1 MSSLKKNRSP
11 SKSISPLTEPSAG
24 YEKPPKGIDNPY
36 DYIHGVYRYVRSMG
50 EGGDHVDKTRLRK
63 MSNSLNLK
71 EINDACNKDV
81 ELAKQRKIVQED
93 IHKLLHPEVRETE
106 GKSIKQKKRSISM
119 STLTYDDGEQME
131 PSQES
136 RSISTLTAHEAPQKK
151 KTRMVPEDYIDNTWR
166 HVQSIG
172 LGTKHVDKEDL
183 DIILKDMKLEYIT
196 DACNNDRLL
205 KMKCNAIHNKIRDL
219 TNNWKNSKHGGK
231 RTRRSF
237 KKSNKRKSHK
247 KKQF

>member
-1 MSSLKKNRSP
+1 MSSLKRKRSP

-24 YEKPPKGIDNPY
+24 YENPPKGIDNPY
-36 DYIHGVYRYVRSMG
+36 DYIYGVYRYVRSMG

-81 ELAKQRKIVQED
+81 ELAKQRKIVQGD

-106 GKSIKQKKRSISM
+106 GKSIKQEKRSRSM
-119 STLTYDDGEQME
+119 STLTDDDGEQM
-131 PSQES
+131 
-136 RSISTLTAHEAPQKK
+136 T
-151 KTRMVPEDYIDNTWR
+151 PEDYIDNAWR

-183 DIILKDMKLEYIT
+183 DIILNDMELKYIT

-205 KMKCNAIHNKIRDL
+205 KMKCNAIHNRIRDL
-219 TNNWKNSKHGGK
+219 TNNWKNSKRGGK